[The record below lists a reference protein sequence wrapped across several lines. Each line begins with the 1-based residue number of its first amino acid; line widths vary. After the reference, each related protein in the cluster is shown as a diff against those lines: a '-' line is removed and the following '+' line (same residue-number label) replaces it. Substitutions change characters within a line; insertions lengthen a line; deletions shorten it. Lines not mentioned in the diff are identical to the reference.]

1 MSLYSKIKGL
11 SYEMEEYLYELQH
24 TTSESEPQRVDFL
37 VKEYKKDLINFL
49 DLTGK
54 DLKSLSKEQ
63 KEEVLELNFK
73 YNAIYKNL
81 IIAEEAAEK
90 IRKTERV
97 NLYPDH
103 LNELICALLGKK
115 KIKKEEY
122 SVTEESVVSHFIEK
136 KDLKRLSKLEKK
148 YKLKKIKLTDY
159 LCDIIEKMYSFAP
172 F

>member
-11 SYEMEEYLYELQH
+11 SYEMEEYLYELKH
-24 TTSESEPQRVDFL
+24 TISENDPQRVDFL
-37 VKEYKKDLINFL
+37 VKEYKQDLIKFL
-49 DLTGK
+49 DLMR
-54 DLKSLSKEQ
+54 KSLKGLSEEQ
-63 KEEVLELNFK
+63 EKEVLELNFK
-73 YNAIYKNL
+73 YDAIYNNL
-81 IIAEEAAEK
+81 KAIEK
-90 IRKTERV
+90 TKKMERV
-97 NLYPDH
+97 DLHPDH

-159 LCDIIEKMYSFAP
+159 LCDIVEKMYSFKP